1 MNQHALGVEVTRT
14 PEFEVNEAEVKQEIF
29 KRSDFYVQIC
39 QKSKLEAAKQAS
51 QLLET
56 AEILCNEDST
66 NSQRK
71 GKVFKKLAPQI
82 EKHVFD
88 ELQKDVCV
96 NLWAEAVEHVYG
108 TTTNSSS

>member
-1 MNQHALGVEVTRT
+1 MSKHVLGFSGSTGSGREVI
-14 PEFEVNEAEVKQEIF
+14 ECEDKEQDIF
-29 KRSDFYVQIC
+29 KRSEFYVQIC
-39 QKSKLEAAKQAS
+39 QKNREKAARQTS

-56 AEILCNEDST
+56 AEILCKEDST

-88 ELQKDVCV
+88 ELQKDICV
-96 NLWAEAVEHVYG
+96 NLWAEAVERVYG
-108 TTTNSSS
+108 TTTH